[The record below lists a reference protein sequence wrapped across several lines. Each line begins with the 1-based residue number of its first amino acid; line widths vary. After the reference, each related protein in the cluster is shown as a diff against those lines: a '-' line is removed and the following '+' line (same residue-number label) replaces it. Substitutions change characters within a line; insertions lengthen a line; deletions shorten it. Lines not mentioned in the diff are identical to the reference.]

1 MNVYVVLIVWF
12 IFWGSI
18 SNMVAKPICVGENR
32 YENRTNMFMAIITFS
47 FLILIAGLRNGMAD
61 TWTYISIFE
70 NIPSS
75 FNDMCNYVSTN
86 LSNAKGFYIFAG
98 LIKCFISK
106 DFHVWL
112 FILALVNGFCV
123 AFTLKE
129 YSCNFAIS
137 ALLFILTC
145 HFSWMVNGLKQ
156 FFVAT
161 IMFSMT
167 SLILNKKIISYMILV
182 IFMSFFHSTALIFIP
197 TYFIV
202 QGEAWNKKT
211 IIFITFIILAIVFAG
226 TFTNVFNEV
235 VESTSYSDSMKYLSK
250 TDDGTNV
257 IRILIEAI
265 PTIIAFLYRKK
276 IKQISTPIINLCIN
290 MSILGTGIYIISKI
304 VSSGIMIGRLPIYF
318 ILYNLIL
325 LPWLI
330 SNLFEKNERRILYY
344 LMILCY
350 TAFFYYQ
357 IFIIWDGLKYTSDIL
372 TFFNKF

>member
-1 MNVYVVLIVWF
+1 MNFYLVLIIWF

-18 SNMVAKPICVGENR
+18 SNMVAKPIYVGENR
-32 YENRTNMFMAIITFS
+32 YEKRTNMFMATVTFS
-47 FLILIAGLRNGMAD
+47 FLIICAGLRNGMAD

-75 FNDMCNYVSTN
+75 FNEMCNYVSTN
-86 LSNAKGFYIFAG
+86 LSNAKGFYIFSG
-98 LIKCFISK
+98 LIKSFISE

-112 FILALVNGFCV
+112 FILAVINGLCV

-156 FFVAT
+156 FFAAT

-167 SLILNKKIISYMILV
+167 GLILNKKLVPYMLMV
-182 IFMSFFHSTALIFIP
+182 IFMSFFHSSVLILIP

-202 QGEAWNKKT
+202 QGEAWNKRT
-211 IIFITFIILAIVFAG
+211 MIFIVFIMIAILFADK
-226 TFTNVFNEV
+226 FTSIFNEV
-235 VESTSYSDSMKYLSK
+235 VETTSYSDSMKYLSK
-250 TDDGTNV
+250 TDDGTNI
-257 IRILIEAI
+257 IRILIEGI
-265 PTIIAFLYRKK
+265 PTLMSFIYRDK
-276 IKQISTPIINLCIN
+276 IKQMATPIVNLCIN
-290 MSILGTGIYIISKI
+290 MSILGTGVYIISKI

-330 SNLFEKNERRILYY
+330 NNLFGKNERRMLYY

-350 TAFFYYQ
+350 VAFFYYQ
-357 IFIIWDGLKYTSDIL
+357 IFITWDGLKYTSDII
-372 TFFNKF
+372 TFFK